1 MDKMKNLRAGIE
13 EMRSV
18 AQRLLTWAEDM
29 EKSLASDAPG
39 VAAEAGQAAAMDKK
53 AAVKETV
60 MPEKA
65 APVAPSRSAVK
76 VLLTKLCAAGYSAQ
90 VKALIASFGAASLS
104 AVPEE
109 ALGDLWDQ
117 AQLLGGEPDAG

>member
-1 MDKMKNLRAGIE
+1 MDKMKDLRAGIE

-18 AQRLLTWAEDM
+18 AQRLLNWAEDM
-29 EKSLASDAPG
+29 EKSLASDAPDP
-39 VAAEAGQAAAMDKK
+39 V
-53 AAVKETV
+53 
-60 MPEKA
+60 PEKTA
-65 APVAPSRSAVK
+65 VPEKSEPVVPSRTAVK

-109 ALGDLWDQ
+109 ALGDLWDA
-117 AQLLGGEPDAG
+117 AQLLGEDGGDADAG